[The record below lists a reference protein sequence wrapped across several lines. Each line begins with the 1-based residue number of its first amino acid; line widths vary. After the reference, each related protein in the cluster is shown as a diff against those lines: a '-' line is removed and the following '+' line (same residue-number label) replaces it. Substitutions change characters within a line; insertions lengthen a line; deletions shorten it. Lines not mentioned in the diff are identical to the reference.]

1 MYADV
6 LLIENNLGD
15 AALIREAVDRL
26 PMPVVDL
33 HLALDGHQALL
44 MLSNPHFQPDL
55 IVLDL
60 NIPKMS
66 GTELLELWTDG
77 HTLVVVLSSSMNPQ
91 TKELCLRIGR
101 L

>member
-44 MLSNPHFQPDL
+44 ILSNPHFQPGL

-60 NIPKMS
+60 NIQRCPARS
-66 GTELLELWTDG
+66 C
-77 HTLVVVLSSSMNPQ
+77 LSY
-91 TKELCLRIGR
+91 GR
-101 L
+101 TVTRQWWF